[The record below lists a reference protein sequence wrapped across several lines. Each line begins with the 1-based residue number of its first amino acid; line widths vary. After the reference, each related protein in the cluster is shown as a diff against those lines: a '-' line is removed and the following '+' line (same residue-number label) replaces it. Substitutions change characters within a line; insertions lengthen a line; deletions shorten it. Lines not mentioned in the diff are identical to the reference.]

1 MGAYARLILY
11 EVSRQVLATSLK
23 VVSIAQ
29 PCAKCLGRLALFPS
43 PIVGPGKLG
52 AQWGARAGAVTGPVS
67 DRY

>member
-1 MGAYARLILY
+1 M
-11 EVSRQVLATSLK
+11 
-23 VVSIAQ
+23 
-29 PCAKCLGRLALFPS
+29 ALFPS